1 MKNIILASASPR
13 RKALLEQIGLSFDV
27 IVSKVSESTNSVH
40 PEDVVKDLAYQKA
53 KKVFDSHRDSIVIG
67 ADTVV
72 YNDGKKL
79 GKPTGYDN
87 WKEMLRSLSGHR
99 HYVYTG
105 VCVLWCGENNN
116 THILSF
122 AEPTKVMVHELSD
135 EDINEYILKG
145 EAIDKA
151 GGYGIQ
157 GTFARFVDSIEGD
170 YNNVVGLPVARLYQ
184 ELKRLELI

>member
-1 MKNIILASASPR
+1 M
-13 RKALLEQIGLSFDV
+13 
-27 IVSKVSESTNSVH
+27 
-40 PEDVVKDLAYQKA
+40 
-53 KKVFDSHRDSIVIG
+53 
-67 ADTVV
+67 
-72 YNDGKKL
+72 
-79 GKPTGYDN
+79 
-87 WKEMLRSLSGHR
+87 
-99 HYVYTG
+99 YTG

-122 AEPTKVMVHELSD
+122 AEPTKVMVHELTD